1 MTEDFAS
8 GMFLCWTIKQYDTKE
23 GANICLEAEE
33 DKAVQ
38 LLQFSLKKQ
47 TKKTNSSELCA
58 ITVISGFSLHCL
70 KSFISNIWNIGRYW
84 GIAISVTLQ
93 MLCVLHEDLPFKRFW
108 TSYPLLC
115 RMHKGKCCYLLFLQV
130 NLLLRYR
137 LWYAALYVNIL
148 LPWKL

>member
-47 TKKTNSSELCA
+47 TKKNKQQWTVCNNS
-58 ITVISGFSLHCL
+58 
-70 KSFISNIWNIGRYW
+70 
-84 GIAISVTLQ
+84 
-93 MLCVLHEDLPFKRFW
+93 DFW
-108 TSYPLLC
+108 
-115 RMHKGKCCYLLFLQV
+115 F
-130 NLLLRYR
+130 
-137 LWYAALYVNIL
+137 
-148 LPWKL
+148 